1 MRKKRRARGR
11 VGSRPRELCREVNAT
26 FSSGHLNPDVTTFF
40 PTVNST
46 TMSSVIHMM
55 PPSDD
60 DILGIRQWFWSNDTD
75 LPGAVSSVRTLYA
88 NCS

>member
-1 MRKKRRARGR
+1 MVVWDPGHANFVAK
-11 VGSRPRELCREVNAT
+11 VNAT
-26 FSSGHLNPDVTTFF
+26 FSSGHLNPHVTTFF

-75 LPGAVSSVRTLYA
+75 LPGAVSFDRTLYA